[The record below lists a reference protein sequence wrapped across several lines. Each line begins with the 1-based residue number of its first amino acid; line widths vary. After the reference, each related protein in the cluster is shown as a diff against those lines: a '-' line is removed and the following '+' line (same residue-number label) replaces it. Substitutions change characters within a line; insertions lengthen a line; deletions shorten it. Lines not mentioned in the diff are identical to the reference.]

1 MNSREFGRLLAAFRK
16 QNLNEYGKSWSRE
29 ELSRYIHISPHQLGR
44 LERGNRKYLDT
55 ETLQLLADAFNLTAL
70 ERKELFFAAVGVS
83 EDEIVGLEDSQARTE
98 FENLISTLERI
109 QAPAFIVDDYADL
122 VAVNMSVM
130 KLYRVNPDYLVR
142 GGESYAIYNLLK
154 FIYDESS
161 GYKDAVGAAWENMA
175 RRNMNFFRR
184 ISLRQRHKPYF
195 NKLLSELRRIKKFDL
210 HWHEIS
216 RIPSDVD
223 SVYDIFNWHHPA
235 YGPVHLVFTEAS
247 LPTRYG
253 NLYLFTY
260 SPLDIETAEVFL
272 EIAREVGGAA
282 FQFAPWPFKPLN
294 EEEDQELLEEHRR

>member
-1 MNSREFGRLLAAFRK
+1 MLAALRK
-16 QNLNEYGKSWSRE
+16 QNLNEYGKSWTRE
-29 ELSRYIHISPHQLGR
+29 ELSKYMHISPHQLGR

-83 EDEIVGLEDSQARTE
+83 EDAIVGLENTQAKAE
-98 FENLISTLERI
+98 FENLISTLEKIR
-109 QAPAFIVDDYADL
+109 APAFIVDDYADL
-122 VAVNMSVM
+122 VAVNMSIM
-130 KLYRVNPDYLVR
+130 KLYQVNPDYVAR
-142 GGESYAIYNLLK
+142 GGESYSAFNLLK
-154 FIYDESS
+154 FIYDETS
-161 GYKDAVGAAWENMA
+161 GYKSAVGAAWENMA

-195 NKLLSELRRIKKFDL
+195 NQILSELCRIKKFDL

-216 RIPSDVD
+216 RSPSDVD
-223 SVYDIFNWHHPA
+223 SVYDIFKWHHPA

-260 SPLDIETAEVFL
+260 SPMDIETAAVFL
-272 EIAREVGGAA
+272 EISSEMGGTA
-282 FQFAPWPFKPLN
+282 FRFAPWPFKPLN
-294 EEEDQELLEEHRR
+294 EKEDQEDLEEQSN